1 MLLFTGQAD
10 ATIDGKSRL
19 AIPAKYRTLLEQAGE
34 PPTWFCMPWPE
45 GYLRLYPASRFERLA
60 DAGPDS
66 LTPDA
71 DRASLD
77 VAMFSLFEQLEMD
90 TNGRVIIPRD
100 HLALARLG
108 TDVVVVGARNR
119 LEVRDR
125 GSWEAQRLERFQ
137 RLGQLAER
145 FEARRPP
152 GT

>member
-1 MLLFTGQAD
+1 MLLFTGQAE
-10 ATIDGKSRL
+10 ASIDGKSRL

-34 PPTWFCMPWPE
+34 PPVWYCMPWPE
-45 GYLRLYPASRFERLA
+45 GYLRLYPASRFARLA
-60 DAGPDS
+60 EAGPDS

-71 DRASLD
+71 DRALLD
-77 VAMFSLFEQLEMD
+77 VAMFSLVEQLEMD
-90 TNGRVIIPRD
+90 AQGRVIIPRG

-108 TDVVVVGARNR
+108 SEVVVVGARNR

-125 GSWEAQRLERFQ
+125 SSWEAQRLERFQ

-152 GT
+152 GS

>member
-19 AIPAKYRTLLEQAGE
+19 AIPAKYRNLLEQAGE
-34 PPTWFCMPWPE
+34 PPIWFCMPWPE
-45 GYLRLYPASRFERLA
+45 GYLRLYPASRFSRLA
-60 DAGPDS
+60 ETGPDS

-77 VAMFSLFEQLEMD
+77 VAMFSLFEQIETD
-90 TNGRVIIPRD
+90 SNGRVVIPRD
-100 HLALARLG
+100 HLTLARLG
-108 TDVVVVGARNR
+108 TEVVVVGARNR

-125 GSWEAQRLERFQ
+125 ASWEAQRLERFQ

-152 GT
+152 GP